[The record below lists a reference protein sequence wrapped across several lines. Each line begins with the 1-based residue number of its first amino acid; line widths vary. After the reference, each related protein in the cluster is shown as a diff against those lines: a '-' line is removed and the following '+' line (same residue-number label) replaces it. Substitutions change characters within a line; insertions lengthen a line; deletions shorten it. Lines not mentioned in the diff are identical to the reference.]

1 MEKSGKGIK
10 VCFEENILWPDS
22 QQPKSVSQCRHRQ
35 WANCMM
41 DKTQLE
47 GKWEKQSDRE
57 RGKREREEGRLA
69 GSTIGHQR
77 FLATADTA
85 ALFEVSP
92 SAAAAKGVK
101 ERERSLI
108 HLLHSFSLF
117 LSGDSKREREMK
129 RSPLSDG
136 DKNADKASVDQPL
149 RIFNLVSKI
158 LRVL

>member
-1 MEKSGKGIK
+1 MDR
-10 VCFEENILWPDS
+10 PTAAR
-22 QQPKSVSQCRHRQ
+22 VSQCRHRQ

-57 RGKREREEGRLA
+57 RGKREEEGRLA
-69 GSTIGHQR
+69 SSTIGHQR

-136 DKNADKASVDQPL
+136 DKNAAEKVRADQP
-149 RIFNLVSKI
+149 S
-158 LRVL
+158 

>member
-1 MEKSGKGIK
+1 MAG
-10 VCFEENILWPDS
+10 LTAA
-22 QQPKSVSQCRHRQ
+22 QVSQCRHRQ

-57 RGKREREEGRLA
+57 RGEERGGGPA

-77 FLATADTA
+77 FLATAA

-129 RSPLSDG
+129 RSPLSDDG
-136 DKNADKASVDQPL
+136 DKNAAEKVRADQP
-149 RIFNLVSKI
+149 S
-158 LRVL
+158 

>member
-1 MEKSGKGIK
+1 MANYENVKELGGKYPVDGPTAAQV
-10 VCFEENILWPDS
+10 VC
-22 QQPKSVSQCRHRQ
+22 QCRRRQ

-57 RGKREREEGRLA
+57 RGKRERGGPA

-77 FLATADTA
+77 FLATAAAA

-108 HLLHSFSLF
+108 HLLHSFPLF
-117 LSGDSKREREMK
+117 LSGDSKRERNEEESFVG
-129 RSPLSDG
+129 RRQECG
-136 DKNADKASVDQPL
+136 GEGEG
-149 RIFNLVSKI
+149 
-158 LRVL
+158 